1 MSEHRRAYS
10 VLSIKSVSQTEDQ
23 RVIEGIATTPSLDR
37 VNDIVEPLGA
47 KYTLPIPLLWQH
59 RADEPVGQ
67 VEMAAPSE
75 AGIPF
80 RARLFKVAEPGEFK
94 NLVDKAWQMLK
105 AGAVRG
111 ASIGFKTRESVAL
124 KNGGYRIKA
133 WDWFELSLVT
143 IPANAEATILTVK
156 QFDRTPPAAPGQS
169 SGAHLSRP
177 APRDKT
183 QRNATMQS
191 FTEQIQAHEDKRTE
205 AAERLKALMAKDDD
219 GGTLDEA
226 EANEIE
232 TLQNDIANENKKL
245 KSLRLL
251 ESSLGSAKPVSPA
264 PAFRAP
270 VPATRYTVPA
280 EAKRPKDQGMG
291 FARKMMCLSR
301 AYYQTGT
308 ADYRTAEQIAKQA
321 YPGDHELHAEFKA
334 VVAGGITIDATWA
347 GNLVTPVNYTAD
359 FIDYLRE
366 TTILGKFGTGG
377 VPALR
382 RIPFNV
388 LIKESTLPGAG
399 YWVGEGSAKPLTSFG
414 FTSTL
419 LTWNKV
425 AAITV
430 LSEEMIRFSTPSAE
444 TLVRNL
450 LAEALQARL
459 DTDFIDPAVTAT
471 PEVRPASILNGVTN
485 TFASDAVTSAQI
497 TEDLKRLVGY
507 FITAKIP
514 LDSLVWIMRQSM
526 AVALSLQ
533 VSTLGVRDFP
543 DMTPTGGTLLGFPVI
558 ASQYVP
564 LGIAALVAANEIY
577 LADDGGFNVAASRE
591 ASLQMDNAPTMV
603 VGDTSSPSQPVG
615 VSVVSM
621 FQTNSVA
628 IRSERFIN
636 WARRRGL
643 NSAAYA
649 SSVGWGNTASSPDGA
664 PI

>member
-1 MSEHRRAYS
+1 MSEQRRAYS
-10 VLSIKSVSQTEDQ
+10 VLTVKSITQNGEE
-23 RVIEGIATTPSLDR
+23 RIIEGVASTPAPDR
-37 VNDIVEPLGA
+37 VNDIVDPLGA
-47 KYTLPIPLLWQH
+47 KYTLPLPLLFHHHAEQ
-59 RADEPVGQ
+59 PIGQ
-67 VEMAAPSE
+67 VDY
-75 AGIPF
+75 AGPTKDGISF
-80 RARLFKVAEPGEFK
+80 RARIFKVAEPGEFK
-94 NLVDKAWQMLK
+94 NLVDKAWHMIK
-105 AGAVRG
+105 AGVRG
-111 ASIGFKTRESVAL
+111 VSIGFKTLESVAL
-124 KNGGYRIKA
+124 KNGGYRIKS
-133 WDWFELSLVT
+133 WDWYELSLVT
-143 IPANAEATILTVK
+143 IPANAQATILNIK
-156 QFDRTPPAAPGQS
+156 AFDRQPPAAPGQS
-169 SGAHLSRP
+169 RLPSFTPGAAGS
-177 APRDKT
+177 
-183 QRNATMQS
+183 QRKEANTMQS
-191 FTEQIQAHEDKRTE
+191 FQEQITAHEEKRAE
-205 AAERLKALMAKDDD
+205 AAERLKALMVKDDE
-219 GGTLDEA
+219 GGLDEA

-251 ESSLGSAKPVSPA
+251 ESSLNTA
-264 PAFRAP
+264 RP
-270 VPATRYTVPA
+270 VPATPERTRTPAPRYTVPA
-280 EAKRPKDQGMG
+280 QAKRPKDQGLG
-291 FARKMMCLSR
+291 FARKMMCMGQ
-301 AYYQTGT
+301 AYLQTGSFDPRLG
-308 ADYRTAEQIAKQA
+308 ASIARER
-321 YPGDHELHAEFKA
+321 YPGDEELQAEFKA
-334 VVAGGITIDATWA
+334 VVAGAITIDATWA

-377 VPALR
+377 IPSLR
-382 RIPFNV
+382 RVPFNV
-388 LIKESTLPGAG
+388 LIKESTLPGQG

-414 FTSTL
+414 FTSQTL
-419 LTWNKV
+419 LWNKV
-425 AAITV
+425 AAIAV

-444 TLVRNL
+444 ILVRNL

-471 PEVRPASILNGVTN
+471 VEVRPASILNGVTN
-485 TFASDAVTSAQI
+485 TFASDAVTSQQI
-497 TEDLKRLVGY
+497 TEDLKRLIGY
-507 FITAKIP
+507 FISAKIP

-533 VSTLGVRDFP
+533 VSTLGTRDFP
-543 DMTPTGGTLLGFPVI
+543 DMTPTGGRLLGFPVI

-564 LGIAALVAANEIY
+564 LGIAALVAASEIY

-591 ASLQMDNAPTMV
+591 ASLSMDNAPTMV

-615 VSVVSM
+615 TSVVSM